1 MIFSIG
7 MVLLKE
13 DNLYLL
19 EGKNINN
26 SSLNSF
32 ISNEIIDYFTY
43 YGDRIRLYKNS
54 RSQKC
59 SWGFVLNKLYIEIL
73 YRLYGK

>member
-43 YGDRIRLYKNS
+43 YGYRIRLYKNS